1 MMKKETW
8 KPVTIGGVTGILM
21 GSAAT
26 YGVQAAM
33 DSGATE
39 SDAHVVDYDSLS
51 FKQAFEAAR
60 DEMGPGGVFTWHGN
74 LYNTYT
80 AAEWKAMNHRE
91 KVQFAE
97 RVTPQETLAMADDH
111 LNGEDVRIEKDVP
124 VEEADEPLPEV
135 DHKVAKT
142 DETDEDV
149 VILEDKDPEEEKE
162 HDLSWDEIK
171 NTDSEDVRILGFREV
186 EYARGR
192 TLAMEDLDVNG
203 QRVAVI
209 DVDKDGTP
217 DYAMSDLNH
226 NHLMDDGE
234 VIDLHTGEELSFT
247 NDDPVD
253 NVPDFDGFS
262 A

>member
-39 SDAHVVDYDSLS
+39 SDNPAVDYDSLS
-51 FKQAFEAAR
+51 FKHAFEAAR
-60 DEMGPGGVFTWHGN
+60 AEMGPGGVFTWHGN

-80 AAEWKAMNHRE
+80 AAEWNAMNHRA

-97 RVTPQETLAMADDH
+97 RVTPQETIAQADSQSD
-111 LNGEDVRIEKDVP
+111 NEDVRIVQEVP
-124 VEEADEPLPEV
+124 AEDDDEPLPEV
-135 DHKVAKT
+135 TPIEANT
-142 DETDEDV
+142 QETGRDV
-149 VILEDKDPEEEKE
+149 VVLEE
-162 HDLSWDEIK
+162 HDMTWDEIK

-192 TLAMEDLDVNG
+192 TLTMQDLDVNG

-209 DVDKDGTP
+209 DVDKDGSP
-217 DYAMSDLNH
+217 DLAMSDLNH

-247 NDDPVD
+247 NNDPVD

>member
-39 SDAHVVDYDSLS
+39 SDSHVVDYDSLS

-97 RVTPQETLAMADDH
+97 RVTPQETLATADDH
-111 LNGEDVRIEKDVP
+111 QNGEDVQIEKVVS
-124 VEEADEPLPEV
+124 VEDDDEPLIV
-135 DHKVAKT
+135 DSHIVVKT
-142 DETDEDV
+142 EETVEDV
-149 VILEDKDPEEEKE
+149 VILEDPEEENE

-186 EYARGR
+186 EFARGR
-192 TLAMEDLDVNG
+192 TLTMEDFDVNG

>member
-1 MMKKETW
+1 
-8 KPVTIGGVTGILM
+8 
-21 GSAAT
+21 
-26 YGVQAAM
+26 
-33 DSGATE
+33 
-39 SDAHVVDYDSLS
+39 
-51 FKQAFEAAR
+51 
-60 DEMGPGGVFTWHGN
+60 
-74 LYNTYT
+74 
-80 AAEWKAMNHRE
+80 MNHHE

-97 RVTPQETLAMADDH
+97 RVTPQETLAMADDQQ
-111 LNGEDVRIEKDVP
+111 NGEDVQIEKVVA
-124 VEEADEPLPEV
+124 VEDDDEPLPEV
-135 DHKVAKT
+135 DHIVVKT
-142 DETDEDV
+142 EETVDDV
-149 VILEDKDPEEEKE
+149 VIIDDKDSEAEKE

-186 EYARGR
+186 EFARGR
-192 TLAMEDLDVNG
+192 TLTMEDFDVNG